1 MNSTE
6 QNTEY
11 RICIFYGLIF
21 NKMQWSTYS
30 PKLGIKIVIENIT
43 LHFICNGYRCLFLD
57 PWGDVS
63 RRTELVCMKYSNFY
77 HKKCL
82 FNSLYL
88 LSVVA
93 VKELLSMLNVD
104 SLFWS
109 KAAMKPHVNKDNFN
123 LNLSFILSLQRYYFL
138 SQFKWKMGSN
148 WKNTIVNAFYC

>member
-1 MNSTE
+1 MAW
-6 QNTEY
+6 
-11 RICIFYGLIF
+11 FFL
-21 NKMQWSTYS
+21 MQWLTYL

-123 LNLSFILSLQRYYFL
+123 LNLSFILSLQRYFIFDHNL
-138 SQFKWKMGSN
+138 NERWDQTE
-148 WKNTIVNAFYC
+148 KNTIANAFYWQFDEYLGALIKL